1 MNIICHVVPKV
12 EGASSKLMLN
22 LFRSE
27 SSHTLLY
34 GFEEAMLILDISIK
48 WIKSLFEYDPEQKI
62 AKILVKHCPKATVKR
77 WLARS
82 DRIFQKKGCE

>member
-1 MNIICHVVPKV
+1 MI
-12 EGASSKLMLN
+12 S
-22 LFRSE
+22 FRSK

-77 WLARS
+77 FYFGLTEYFNRKRVKS
-82 DRIFQKKGCE
+82 LQFKDLLCS